1 MLLSVAL
8 FQGFLGLLTS
18 FWPLFPTGARPAF
31 DFYGKSSIAVQAAL
45 GAVFEGKDTLLA

>member
-18 FWPLFPTGARPAF
+18 FWPLFLIGVWPAF
-31 DFYGKSSIAVQAAL
+31 EFYGKSLIAPQVTL
-45 GAVFEGKDTLLA
+45 GAVFERKGTVLA

>member
-18 FWPLFPTGARPAF
+18 FWPLFLIGVWPAF
-31 DFYGKSSIAVQAAL
+31 DFYGKSLIALQATL
-45 GAVFEGKDTLLA
+45 EAVFEGKGTLLT